1 MKARPNFLVIG
12 AMKCGTTSLH
22 HYLRLHPEIQIPP
35 VKEPNFFSGPPGEF
49 PYPPGSKRVDS
60 LERYEEMFD
69 PASPLRGEASP
80 NYALYPQ
87 RTGVPKKIK
96 EVAPEAKLV
105 YLVRDPVQRTVSQYQ
120 LHVSTRGE
128 KRSLR
133 DALGDFSDATST
145 YTCPSF
151 YAMQLGQYLEHF
163 PQDQILVVDQADL
176 RRDRLATL
184 KQIFAFLGADESFSS
199 PEFSEEMNTA
209 SEHRS
214 YSKVVALTAWARTT
228 PLQKLPRRLRVF
240 MRRTAMRATS
250 KPLEPPQLEDDLRER
265 LQELYADDVE
275 RLRQLTGKKFPS
287 WSV

>member
-1 MKARPNFLVIG
+1 
-12 AMKCGTTSLH
+12 
-22 HYLRLHPEIQIPP
+22 
-35 VKEPNFFSGPPGEF
+35 
-49 PYPPGSKRVDS
+49 
-60 LERYEEMFD
+60 MFD

-80 NYALYPQ
+80 NYAVYPQ
-87 RTGVPKKIK
+87 RTGVPERIK

-128 KRSLR
+128 ERTLPE
-133 DALGDFSDATST
+133 ALGDLSDPYST

-151 YAMQLGQYLEHF
+151 YAMQLDRYLEHF

-176 RRDRLATL
+176 RRDRLQTL
-184 KQIFAFLGADESFSS
+184 QQIFAFLGADPAFSS
-199 PEFSEEMNTA
+199 PEFSEEMNTS

-240 MRRTAMRATS
+240 LRKTAMRATS
-250 KPLEPPQLEDDLRER
+250 KPLEPPRLDDDLRQR
-265 LQELYADDVE
+265 LQELYADDVA
-275 RLRQLTGKKFPS
+275 RLRQLTGKSFPS